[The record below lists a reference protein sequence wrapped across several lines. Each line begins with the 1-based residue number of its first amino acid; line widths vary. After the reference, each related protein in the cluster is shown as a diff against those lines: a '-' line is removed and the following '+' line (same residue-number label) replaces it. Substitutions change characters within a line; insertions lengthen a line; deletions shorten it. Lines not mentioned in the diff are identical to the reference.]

1 MAYSFNLM
9 VSTSRQLI
17 RFKIKNCEYCAL
29 RLELFFIAIIKG
41 MITKLFSAKRTWQNI
56 LTTTGER
63 KGVIFITHKKK
74 RQINLPWKLNHRKGK
89 FSPNHD

>member
-1 MAYSFNLM
+1 M

-41 MITKLFSAKRTWQNI
+41 MITKRTWQNI

-63 KGVIFITHKKK
+63 KGVIFITHKKIDK
-74 RQINLPWKLNHRKGK
+74 ILII
-89 FSPNHD
+89 F

>member
-1 MAYSFNLM
+1 MAYSFSFM

-29 RLELFFIAIIKG
+29 RLEIFFIAIIKG

-63 KGVIFITHKKK
+63 KGVIFITHKKI
-74 RQINLPWKLNHRKGK
+74 QINLPWKFNHRKGK
-89 FSPNHD
+89 FSPHHD

>member
-1 MAYSFNLM
+1 MAYSSNFM

-17 RFKIKNCEYCAL
+17 RFQIKNCEYCAL

-63 KGVIFITHKKK
+63 KGVIFITHKKIDK
-74 RQINLPWKLNHRKGK
+74 ILII
-89 FSPNHD
+89 F